1 MVTQTHDLI
10 IDHVAFGSPAMEEF
24 LRLPWIVQA
33 SDPCWVAPTLSHQRK
48 MMDPARGFFFE
59 NGEAQYFLARRN
71 GQPVGRISAHINR
84 LHDERYNDNTG
95 FFGFFECV
103 DDQSVANALF
113 EAASGWLRER
123 GRTRLRG
130 PLSFSIYDEIGLL
143 VEGFDTLPALMQ
155 VHNPPYYE
163 RLVEDWGFRKAI
175 DWYALKIDKPPRD
188 IEAMKR
194 KLKEIMDKHELRL
207 TAPKP
212 SDVMTRK
219 WEVFDIFNDSWSG
232 NWGHVPFTRNQFENI
247 LKELRP
253 VLRTDLTRV
262 ILTPDDKI
270 AGFIFTIP
278 DLNPTL
284 QKMNGKLSLWGMLRL
299 YYESHF
305 TPLNKIRTV
314 LLGVRRDYQQKMLH
328 HALILATYID
338 LTYSTI
344 KFCDCSLIPETLGL
358 YLRTLYS
365 YGAER
370 YKTWRIYDRD
380 I

>member
-1 MVTQTHDLI
+1 MTQTHDLSI
-10 IDHVAFGSPAMEEF
+10 VPVAYDAPEMETF
-24 LRLPWIVQA
+24 LRLPWSVQA

-48 MMDPARGFFFE
+48 MMDPKRGFFFE
-59 NGEAQYFLARRN
+59 HGEAQYYLALRN
-71 GQPVGRISAHINR
+71 GRPVGRISAHINR
-84 LHDERYNDNTG
+84 LHDERYQDSTG
-95 FFGFFECV
+95 FFGFFECE
-103 DDQSVANALF
+103 DDQETANALF
-113 EAASGWLRER
+113 DAAADWLRKR

-130 PLSFSIYDEIGLL
+130 PLSFSIYDEVGLL
-143 VEGFDTLPALMQ
+143 IEGFDTLPALMQ

-163 RLVEDWGFRKAI
+163 RLHEAWGFKKAI
-175 DWYALKIDKPPRD
+175 DWLALKIDKPPRD

-194 KLKEIMDKHELRL
+194 KLQEIMDKHELTL
-207 TAPKP
+207 VAPKP

-219 WEVFDIFNDSWSG
+219 GEVFDIFNDSWSS
-232 NWGHVPFTRNQFENI
+232 NWGHVPFTKNQFENI

-253 VLRTDLTRV
+253 VLRTDLTRM
-262 ILTPDDKI
+262 ILTPDNKI
-270 AGFIFTIP
+270 AAFIFTIP

-284 QKMNGKLSLWGMLRL
+284 QKMNGKLSLWGMLKL
-299 YYESHF
+299 YYESHYK
-305 TPLNKIRTV
+305 PLNKIRTV

-344 KFCDCSLIPETLGL
+344 KFCDCSLIPETLSI
-358 YLRTLYS
+358 YLRTLRS